1 MGVQGTEVRRLALD
15 LGRMIE
21 SARGQ
26 VARAANAALTT
37 LYWEL
42 GNHIHARGLAG
53 RRAEY
58 GAQIVAAVGRQLEAR
73 HGRGFG
79 EKNLRRMI
87 PVRRGVSGSGDCRHT
102 AATVGMGTFQAPDPH
117 QGTLSRDFYAE
128 MCRIHGW
135 STRELAQKIDGMLY
149 ERTVLS
155 KQPEQLIRRELA
167 ALREHGELTPVMVF
181 QDPYMLDFSS

>member
-1 MGVQGTEVRRLALD
+1 MAVKGTEVRRLALD

-21 SARGQ
+21 SARRE
-26 VARAANAALTT
+26 VARTANAALTT

-42 GNHIHARGLAG
+42 GKHIHANVLEG

-87 PVRRGVSGSGDCRHT
+87 QFVE
-102 AATVGMGTFQAPDPH
+102 AFPDPEIVA
-117 QGTLSRDFYAE
+117 TL
-128 MCRIHGW
+128 
-135 STRELAQKIDGMLY
+135 
-149 ERTVLS
+149 
-155 KQPEQLIRRELA
+155 RR
-167 ALREHGELTPVMVF
+167 
-181 QDPYMLDFSS
+181 